1 MIKMFGRW
9 CEVTVSDPSRREAEA
24 DKLIRGIHG
33 SDRIERLTGNPMML
47 TTMALSGYWDV
58 V

>member
-1 MIKMFGRW
+1 MFGRW